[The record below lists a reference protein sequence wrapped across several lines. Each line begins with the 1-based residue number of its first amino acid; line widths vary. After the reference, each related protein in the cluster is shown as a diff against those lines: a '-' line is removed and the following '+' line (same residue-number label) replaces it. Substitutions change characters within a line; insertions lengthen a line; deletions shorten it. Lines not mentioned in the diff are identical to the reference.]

1 MKRQCLLLIKPIENA
16 NLRLKREVYLPSYW
30 CIFFNKNMFL
40 FLLEVLFLNKKNLST
55 SKKQVLINEKKYIN
69 ETSLSSLNI

>member
-1 MKRQCLLLIKPIENA
+1 
-16 NLRLKREVYLPSYW
+16 
-30 CIFFNKNMFL
+30 MFI
-40 FLLEVLFLNKKNLST
+40 FLLEVLFLNKKNLSA